1 MTAFLL
7 LKYGEDREMIKN
19 IIFDL
24 GNVLISY
31 EPESFIEKYVKEK
44 NREKFY
50 EVVFKSKE
58 WLALDRGTLEYDE
71 AFEIF
76 SQKLPDEIES
86 LRRLLK
92 NNIQDVL
99 FPLETNLNLLEEL
112 KKKYNLYILS
122 NFHRESFLEIA
133 KKCNFSNYFKGGVIS
148 YEIKLLKP
156 EKEIYESILKKYN
169 LIPEETLFIDDTQ
182 ANVEAA
188 QKMGI
193 KIIHLREKNKLKEE
207 LLKKEIEL

>member
-1 MTAFLL
+1 
-7 LKYGEDREMIKN
+7 MIKN

-112 KKKYNLYILS
+112 KKKYNL
-122 NFHRESFLEIA
+122 
-133 KKCNFSNYFKGGVIS
+133 
-148 YEIKLLKP
+148 
-156 EKEIYESILKKYN
+156 
-169 LIPEETLFIDDTQ
+169 IPEETLFIDDTQ